1 MSSLGSYEG
10 RTRGVLFIVT
20 ILAFEPELFR
30 VIWGYLSKDYLELC
44 FKKIE
49 KQLCGKKI
57 VFVRYMTPEEAES
70 SGWYYQPLLIFFDD
84 GSAICAMS
92 DDEANN
98 AGSIG
103 VFKGSCKTDPVLDTI
118 PVMRY

>member
-1 MSSLGSYEG
+1 MPKTKSTKEIREAAEQRY
-10 RTRGVLFIVT
+10 R
-20 ILAFEPELFR
+20 
-30 VIWGYLSKDYLELC
+30 WQ
-44 FKKIE
+44 KKIE
-49 KQLCGKKI
+49 KQLCCKKI

-70 SGWYYQPLLIFFDD
+70 SGWYYQPLLIFFYD

-118 PVMRY
+118 PVMRERL